1 MANISQVEN
10 IMQDIEFYEKNV
22 RILGIDFYEFIERL
36 AIKIEDEPDAND
48 KIKNQ
53 VLFELKNEQLA
64 RLGMRKIIKN

>member
-1 MANISQVEN
+1 
-10 IMQDIEFYEKNV
+10 MQDIEFYEKNV

>member
-1 MANISQVEN
+1 MEN